1 MVRQRLTSFEVAEL
15 DGVGQPSGATVISR
29 EFEILQDSGIRVEGV
44 SISSLRFKPEVERRL
59 VDDWV
64 ATWLQRARAERNRI
78 EALRNVHAL
87 DGRQRA
93 VERFA
98 AACTRRFDAETLAL
112 PRPTQPGD
120 EFFQMKITL
129 DRLLRGTLQ
138 ECILDPQL
146 QQRLGADLNSLS
158 EIINWIRVQEP

>member
-1 MVRQRLTSFEVAEL
+1 M
-15 DGVGQPSGATVISR
+15 
-29 EFEILQDSGIRVEGV
+29 QDSGIRVDGV
-44 SISSLRFKPEVERRL
+44 SIGSLRFKSEVERRL

-64 ATWLQRARAERNRI
+64 ATWLQRARAERSRI
-78 EALRNVHAL
+78 EALRNVHTL
-87 DGRQRA
+87 NGRRRA

-98 AACTRRFDAETLAL
+98 AACTRRFDAETLSL
-112 PRPTQPGD
+112 PRPTQSGD